1 MNRRYKSYL
10 FVLLGLSVLELA
22 CTSSRTDKKGGKCYV
37 RVHVENVSATTY
49 AKVAWLHED
58 SNLFDIEELDSIPVI
73 NGLFSFECTIKRL
86 TSASIRINDNYMRIY
101 LEPGEIDVNLDGSAP
116 YLVSQSGT
124 SVDKELDAVNNYL
137 LENSKRAINRYFNQ
151 FSGLVNKIDH
161 PDAYIFGEREHRET
175 NKQRKEMLL
184 SFSRSHMNY
193 RIIPDLLHQVLL
205 LDDDN
210 FHYAHQIEN
219 IYKDLPSSA
228 KYSDFHAMLG
238 WEIRQVLRSLAAR
251 NKVSAEAPD
260 IQFKTTDGKQFRLYS
275 YLDESFV
282 LLHFGGDVRNE
293 SQKLSYYYNIPKLKI
308 ISITQNCM
316 PKDEKAFS
324 QFVQGRWPL
333 SMSIYDFSYYGMR
346 LLPPATLYDS
356 FASHKCILI
365 SPNRTIIGRW
375 EGENMPSGEE
385 IKRVIDES

>member
-1 MNRRYKSYL
+1 M
-10 FVLLGLSVLELA
+10 
-22 CTSSRTDKKGGKCYV
+22 GGKCSVNVYV
-37 RVHVENVSATTY
+37 DNVPDTTY
-49 AKVAWLHED
+49 AQVAWLHRD
-58 SNLFDIEELDSIPVI
+58 NDLFEIEELDSIPVI
-73 NGLFSFECTIKRL
+73 NGQFSFECTIERL

-101 LEPGEIDVNLDGSAP
+101 LEPGEVNVNLDGSTP
-116 YLVSQSGT
+116 FLVSQSGT

-210 FHYAHQIEN
+210 FHYARQIEN

-260 IQFKTTDGKQFRLYS
+260 IQFKTTNGKQFRLYS

-293 SQKLSYYYNIPKLKI
+293 SQKLSYYYHIPKLKI

-333 SMSIYDFSYYGMR
+333 SISVYDWSYHGMR

-385 IKRVIDES
+385 MEEVIKSYGNC